1 MEKDVRS
8 EHVNILLC
16 VEDPS
21 SPHASPTH
29 SPRENGIDKNRLLKK
44 DASGS
49 PASTASSGS
58 SSSLK
63 SKEVSLVGRSW
74 SSPGRHCHLCG
85 TWNPEVCKLVILLP
99 KVEVL
104 RRNLSFLVAVITCL
118 LGHDDSGQLPAG
130 PRREW
135 LCRLLFVSFSSLD
148 MFMTLLCET

>member
-1 MEKDVRS
+1 MEKDVHS
-8 EHVNILLC
+8 EHVNFLLC

-29 SPRENGIDKNRLLKK
+29 SPRENGVDKNRLLKK

-74 SSPGRHCHLCG
+74 SSPGWHCHLCE
-85 TWNPEVCKLVILLP
+85 TWNPEVCKLVIWLHKSWSIEKKP
-99 KVEVL
+99 FCPSCY
-104 RRNLSFLVAVITCL
+104 RQLST
-118 LGHDDSGQLPAG
+118 G

-135 LCRLLFVSFSSLD
+135 LCRLLFVSFSFLD
-148 MFMTLLCET
+148 MFMTLWNLTVSRE

>member
-1 MEKDVRS
+1 MEKDSHS
-8 EHVNILLC
+8 EHVNFLLC

-21 SPHASPTH
+21 SPHGSPTH

-74 SSPGRHCHLCG
+74 SSPEWHCHLCG
-85 TWNPEVCKLVILLP
+85 TWNSEVCKLVILLLKSWSIEKP
-99 KVEVL
+99 FCPSWY
-104 RRNLSFLVAVITCL
+104 RQLSTVPQ
-118 LGHDDSGQLPAG
+118 H
-130 PRREW
+130 EW
-135 LCRLLFVSFSSLD
+135 LCRLLFMSFSSLD